1 MHVFT
6 GEIPFGHAV
15 HTFSVADNAPAISL
29 TGTTLRTGHLYCYLY
44 DSRRQLRASVM
55 LQKPEKVL
63 TVCADWASIGALP
76 GELPAGEWQLHIYN
90 VIGESRSPQPMS
102 YRLDVTFDALGASV
116 DFEKQDVLRPDHQ
129 VIFDYQRTLSDR
141 PGWYRGD
148 LHGHTT
154 LSDGNNTL
162 PEALDIMASQGLD
175 FFFLTEHNLSHACL
189 PRHDS
194 VLLLPSIEVT
204 ADKSHLNVHGPA
216 ATLNMF
222 HADYSSRGLLTQ
234 GIALK
239 RPESVLSVNHA
250 MLHPWSWLYNDMP
263 MADIDVLEVLNDP
276 TWKNATTAN
285 EQVVEIF
292 TTLWNAGH
300 RIYAVGG
307 SDCHMQPHERYPQAT
322 EPSIYGDPATW
333 VYAEALSGEAIL
345 AAIKNGHC
353 YFERRCGLTFSLND
367 GALLPGDA
375 ADGKQIVL
383 TVAVKDSERRY
394 TLQVVSEAGIL
405 AEYPQENTPQ
415 DIHADMKKHAWIR
428 WDIRREDGS
437 LEGMINPV
445 YCAKHPLFL
454 SPVGATWGEVTGHLE
469 FPRSTDSE

>member
-1 MHVFT
+1 MHVFS

-15 HTFSVADNAPAISL
+15 HTFHVAPNTPAISL
-29 TGTTLRTGHLYCYLY
+29 AGTTLRTGHLYCYLY
-44 DSRRQLRASVM
+44 DSRQQLRASVM
-55 LQKPEKVL
+55 LQKPDKVL
-63 TVCADWASIGALP
+63 TVCPDWASVGALP
-76 GELPAGEWQLHIYN
+76 GELPPGEWQLHVYN

-102 YRLDVTFDALGASV
+102 YRLDISFDALAAPV
-116 DFEKQDVLRPDHQ
+116 EFEKLDVLRTDHQ
-129 VIFDYQRTLSDR
+129 VIFDYQHTLSDR

-162 PEALDIMASQGLD
+162 LQALDIMAEQGLD

-194 VLLLPSIEVT
+194 VLMLPSIEVT
-204 ADKSHLNVHGPA
+204 SDKGHLNIHGPA
-216 ATLNMF
+216 TTLNM
-222 HADYSSRGLLTQ
+222 HNADYSSRGLITQ

-250 MLHPWSWLYNDMP
+250 MLHPWSWLYDEIP
-263 MADIDVLEVLNDP
+263 LADIDVLEVLNDP

-292 TTLWNAGH
+292 NTLWNAGH

-322 EPSIYGDPATW
+322 EPSIYGDPSTW

-345 AAIKNGHC
+345 AAIKRGHC
-353 YFERRCGLTFSLND
+353 YFERRCGLSFSLND
-367 GALLPGDA
+367 GKLLPGQA
-375 ADGKQIVL
+375 ADGKTAIL
-383 TVAVKDSERRY
+383 TVAVRDEEQSY
-394 TLQVVSEAGIL
+394 QLQLVSEKGIL
-405 AEYPQENTPQ
+405 AEYPLSIFPQ
-415 DIHADMKKHAWIR
+415 DIHCDMAQHAWIR
-428 WDIRREDGS
+428 WDIRRSDGT
-437 LEGMINPV
+437 LEGMINPI
-445 YCAKHPLFL
+445 YCAEHPLFTA
-454 SPVGATWGEVTGHLE
+454 PVGTTWGDVTAHLA
-469 FPRSTDSE
+469 FPRGAEEV